1 MISGDVNGNNQADS
15 GDCGLLLVKGGII
28 GIEGV
33 TFQYGYLSNN
43 DAKSNECGS
52 GIYINGNVNSTSVE
66 LTDCIIR
73 DCKTEAVNGQGGV
86 AGGTAILIASGSSK
100 CEVSG

>member
-1 MISGDVNGNNQADS
+1 M
-15 GDCGLLLVKGGII
+15 KGGII

-73 DCKTEAVNGQGGV
+73 DCKTEAVNGQGRS
-86 AGGTAILIASGSSK
+86 SGRYSYSYCFRELETEQ
-100 CEVSG
+100 CEVPG